1 MDKELRWDP
10 IRYFV
15 AVARAGS
22 AVGAARRC
30 GVGHATVIRNVAQLE
45 ARLGLRLFDHVR
57 SGYRLTTDGEDVL
70 ASALAMDEHAEAL
83 LRRATGKNPAP
94 EGVLKL
100 VLADGSLFD
109 PMPLLRRFR
118 EVHPGIELALE
129 DARDSAETRIASL
142 HADVALLVTNAP
154 PEDLVGR
161 QLSRVRLAWLGSRD
175 YVARHGDEQPRPEQ
189 CDWITWSLGS
199 SGEIDD
205 AWHRGTLRR
214 LTSRP
219 RVVMQAARHA
229 EAVAAVRAGVGIS
242 LLCEHHEAA
251 LVRLPFPEPRDTFG
265 IWLLTHPDLRRSGR
279 VRALF
284 DFIADAT
291 RVGGVT

>member
-1 MDKELRWDP
+1 MDNELRWDP

-22 AVGAARRC
+22 AVGAARRL

-57 SGYRLTTDGEDVL
+57 SGYRLTADGEDVL
-70 ASALAMDEHAEAL
+70 ASASAMDEHAEAL

-94 EGVLKL
+94 EGLLKL

-109 PMPLLRRFR
+109 PMPLLQRFR
-118 EVHPGIELALE
+118 EAHQAIELALE
-129 DARDSAETRIASL
+129 DAPDGAEARLASL
-142 HADVALLVTNAP
+142 HADIAILVTNAP

-161 QLSRVRLAWLGSRD
+161 QLARVRLAWLGSRD
-175 YVARHGDEQPRPEQ
+175 YLARGHGDEPRPEH
-189 CDWITWSLGS
+189 CDWITWKLGS
-199 SGEIDD
+199 SSEIDD
-205 AWHRGTLRR
+205 AWHRGRLRR

-229 EAVAAVRAGVGIS
+229 EALAAVRAGVGIG
-242 LLCEHHEAA
+242 LLCDHHESG
-251 LVRLPFPEPRDTFG
+251 LVRLPFQEPRDTFG
-265 IWLLTHPDLRRSGR
+265 VWLLTHPDLRRSGR

-284 DFIADAT
+284 DFVADT
-291 RVGGVT
+291 SHGVT